1 MFLYASS
8 DSDKWEL
15 MTLQTLQAFINVAYY
30 SETFSTETDLG
41 KRGLNLV
48 VIEVP
53 VIYSLFSM

>member
-1 MFLYASS
+1 MLWYASS

-15 MTLQTLQAFINVAYY
+15 MTLQAFINVAYY

-41 KRGLNLV
+41 KRGLILI